1 MHRDPPAVV
10 NEGAELRLTVI
21 IPVYNALPYLRE
33 MLDSLAAQDLDAS
46 SFDVIAVDDGS
57 TDGSG
62 ELLDEY
68 RRQHQNVAV
77 IHQANSGWPGGP
89 RNAGLRA
96 STAKWVF
103 FADADDI
110 LAPGALRR
118 IVAFAEEH
126 DSDIVIPKLTPLGRR
141 AFPTSVYEKTA
152 VDANLVDVFDTL
164 FSQKLYRRSMLVD
177 GDISFPEGKV
187 RLEDGIFN
195 AHAYLHARRISI
207 LSDGD
212 YYFLRARD
220 DGQQLSRE
228 ELDPSTYTSSVSDI
242 CRIVREHLGHSAT
255 GDQIIADLYRRKC
268 LHIYHPGRL
277 ATYDEATQAAW
288 VAAHQ
293 SFVWQFISDAMEGS
307 LASPFR
313 ERSHFVRRGDRTG
326 LLALAEAEDKPT
338 MTATL
343 RGLRWGSDGV
353 EVEIVASIAGR
364 LGLARQLVGEI
375 LKRDGDGGSAFPLVR
390 RLEERPEYGQATEY
404 HGVLPERSIGALI
417 PGTYDV
423 HLTSI
428 SGGERF
434 SARLRWDPRVQV
446 PSTRTGFRM
455 YGTKRG
461 QVSIQKSEMSL
472 RQALGR
478 VVDTFR
484 FRR

>member
-1 MHRDPPAVV
+1 MVTDQSP
-10 NEGAELRLTVI
+10 LKLSVI
-21 IPVYNALPYLRE
+21 IPVYNAQPYLRE
-33 MLDSLAAQDLDAS
+33 MLDSLAAQDLDLSA
-46 SFDVIAVDDGS
+46 FDVIAVDDGS

-62 ELLDEY
+62 ELLNQYAE
-68 RRQHQNVAV
+68 QHSNVTV

-89 RNAGLRA
+89 RNVGLRA
-96 STAKWVF
+96 STANRVF

-118 IVAFAEEH
+118 MLAFAEQH

-141 AFPTSVYEKTA
+141 AFPTSVYEKTV

-164 FSQKLYRRSMLVD
+164 FSQKLYRRSMLLD
-177 GDISFPEGKV
+177 NDIWFPEGKV

-195 AHAYLHARRISI
+195 SRAYLVARRISI

-242 CRIVREHLGHSAT
+242 CRTVREHLGHSAT
-255 GDQIIADLYRRKC
+255 GDQVITDLYRRKC

-277 ATYDEATQAAW
+277 ATYDAATQAAW

-293 SFVWQFISDAMEGS
+293 SFAWQFVSDAMEAS

-313 ERSHFVRRGDRTG
+313 ERSHFVRRGDRAA
-326 LLALAEAEDKPT
+326 LLALAEVEGKPV

-343 RGLRWGSDGV
+343 KGLHWGSDGV
-353 EVEIVASIAGR
+353 EVEIAASIAGR
-364 LGLARQLVGEI
+364 LGLARQGVCEI
-375 LKRDGDGGSAFPLVR
+375 LRRDGEGGSAFPVVR
-390 RLEERPEYGQATEY
+390 RLEERPDYGQAAEY
-404 HGVLPERSIGALI
+404 SGVLPERSMEALI
-417 PGTYDV
+417 AGTYDV
-423 HLTSI
+423 VLTSV

-434 SARLRWDPRVQV
+434 SARLRWDERVQ
-446 PSTRTGFRM
+446 PPAARTGFRI
-455 YGTKRG
+455 YPTKRG
-461 QVSIQKSEMSL
+461 QVSVQKSEMSL